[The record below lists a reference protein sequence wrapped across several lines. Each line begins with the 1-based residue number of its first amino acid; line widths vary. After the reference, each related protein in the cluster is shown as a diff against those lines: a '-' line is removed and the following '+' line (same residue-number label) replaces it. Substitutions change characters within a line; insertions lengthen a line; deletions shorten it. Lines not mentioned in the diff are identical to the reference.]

1 MNKKIYNIYKL
12 NLQKEVIVIN
22 KVILIGCLT
31 KDPELRFL
39 QGDGKAVA
47 RFTLAVNRQFKKDEA
62 DFISCTVWGKLAETM
77 AQYCVKG
84 SKIAVTG
91 SIRTGSY
98 EDKSGNKVFYP
109 SIWHENKSGNK
120 KYTTDVNVEGFEFEG
135 GKKSEGSSY
144 NSDNNYNYNDS
155 FNGGSAFDGPDE
167 ITPVSTGSDMPF

>member
-1 MNKKIYNIYKL
+1 M
-12 NLQKEVIVIN
+12 IVIN

-39 QGDGKAVA
+39 PGDGKAVL

-98 EDKSGNKVFYP
+98 EDKSGNR
-109 SIWHENKSGNK
+109 
-120 KYTTDVNVEGFEFEG
+120 KYTTDVNVEGFEFAG
-135 GKKSEGSSY
+135 GKKSEDSYY
-144 NSDNNYNYNDS
+144 NSNNDSNYNDT
-155 FNGGSAFDGPDE
+155 FNGGGAFDGPDE
-167 ITPVSTGSDMPF
+167 ITQVEDDGSLPF

>member
-1 MNKKIYNIYKL
+1 M
-12 NLQKEVIVIN
+12 IVIN

-39 QGDGKAVA
+39 PGDGKAVL

-77 AQYCVKG
+77 AQYCIKG

-98 EDKSGNKVFYP
+98 EDKSGNR
-109 SIWHENKSGNK
+109 
-120 KYTTDVNVEGFEFEG
+120 KYTTDVNVESFEFAG

-167 ITPVSTGSDMPF
+167 ITPVSTDSDMPF

>member
-1 MNKKIYNIYKL
+1 M
-12 NLQKEVIVIN
+12 IVIN

-39 QGDGKAVA
+39 PGDGKAVL

-77 AQYCVKG
+77 AQYCIKG

-98 EDKSGNKVFYP
+98 EDKSGNK
-109 SIWHENKSGNK
+109 
-120 KYTTDVNVEGFEFEG
+120 KYTTDVNVESFEFAG

-167 ITPVSTGSDMPF
+167 ITPVSTDSEMPF

>member
-1 MNKKIYNIYKL
+1 M
-12 NLQKEVIVIN
+12 IVIN

-39 QGDGKAVA
+39 PGDGKAVL

-77 AQYCVKG
+77 AQYCIKG

-98 EDKSGNKVFYP
+98 EDKSGNR
-109 SIWHENKSGNK
+109 
-120 KYTTDVNVEGFEFEG
+120 KYTTDVNVEGFEFAG

-155 FNGGSAFDGPDE
+155 FNGGSAFNGPDE
-167 ITPVSTGSDMPF
+167 ITQVEDDGTLPF

>member
-1 MNKKIYNIYKL
+1 M
-12 NLQKEVIVIN
+12 N
-22 KVILIGCLT
+22 KVILLGCLT
-31 KDPELRFL
+31 KDPELKFL
-39 QGDGKAVA
+39 PGDGKAVA

-98 EDKSGNKVFYP
+98 EDKSGNR
-109 SIWHENKSGNK
+109 
-120 KYTTDVNVEGFEFEG
+120 KYTTDVNVEGFEFAG
-135 GKKSEGSSY
+135 GKKSEDSYY
-144 NSDNNYNYNDS
+144 NSNNDSNYNDT

-167 ITPVSTGSDMPF
+167 ITPVSTDSDMPF

>member
-1 MNKKIYNIYKL
+1 M
-12 NLQKEVIVIN
+12 N
-22 KVILIGCLT
+22 KVILLGCIT

-39 QGDGKAVA
+39 PGDGKAVA

-77 AQYCVKG
+77 AQYCIKG

-98 EDKSGNKVFYP
+98 EDKSGNR
-109 SIWHENKSGNK
+109 
-120 KYTTDVNVEGFEFEG
+120 KYTTDVNVESFEFAG
-135 GKKSEGSSY
+135 GKKSEDSSY
-144 NSDNNYNYNDS
+144 NSNNDSNYNDT

>member
-1 MNKKIYNIYKL
+1 M
-12 NLQKEVIVIN
+12 N
-22 KVILIGCLT
+22 KVILLGCLT

-39 QGDGKAVA
+39 PGDGKAVA

-62 DFISCTVWGKLAETM
+62 DFISCTAWGKTAETI

-98 EDKSGNKVFYP
+98 EDKSGNK
-109 SIWHENKSGNK
+109 
-120 KYTTDVNVEGFEFEG
+120 KYTTDVNVESFEFAG

-144 NSDNNYNYNDS
+144 NSDNNSNYNDS
-155 FNGGSAFDGPDE
+155 FNGGSAFDGADE
-167 ITPVSTGSDMPF
+167 ITPVDDDGSLPF